1 MSRKSLIT
9 LGMAVLVAFLISACG
24 TPMQSKGEKIAFI
37 DYAKVIKTHPEK
49 HKLEIGEYIL
59 KDLVQ
64 RRQLQE
70 RMAVE
75 QLKSMSKLREL
86 TSISQ
91 QSYWSAE
98 LNTSMVEMQAVENA
112 KLQNI
117 AAKIEVEADKQ
128 IADRKK
134 AVEDAYRLD
143 IFNLR
148 VQLEAVKL
156 NPELREQI
164 HLKLVRAKDARE
176 KELSELRAEKSDYIA
191 AAMKPHVDAAKK
203 RIAEYAAQQTSDI
216 NSKLAGSTA
225 SQEEKLKAAPD
236 ALHKA
241 LSIMDKEIEKQRM
254 ANEELKSKI
263 DKDITSVSSKLAHEH
278 GYTVIF
284 KDVKANLK
292 ASDITESVISELK
305 KVQNTNSK

>member
-9 LGMAVLVAFLISACG
+9 LGMAVVAAFLISACG
-24 TPMQSKGEKIAFI
+24 TPMQSQGEKIAFI
-37 DYAKVIKTHPEK
+37 DYAKVVKTHPEK
-49 HKLEIGEYIL
+49 HDLDMGELIL

-70 RMAVE
+70 WMAME
-75 QLKSMSKLREL
+75 QLNSLSKLREL

-98 LNTSMVEMQAVENA
+98 LNTRMVEIQATENA

-117 AAKIEVEADKQ
+117 AAKIEVEADKK

-134 AVEDAYRLD
+134 AVEEAYRLE

-148 VQLEAVKL
+148 VQLESVKL

-176 KELSELRAEKSDYIA
+176 KELSELRAEKNGYIE
-191 AAMKPHVDAAKK
+191 AAMKPHIDAAKK
-203 RIAEYAAQQTSDI
+203 RIADYAAQQTSDI
-216 NSKLAGSTA
+216 NKKLSGSAA

-241 LSIMDKEIEKQRM
+241 LFIMDKEIEKQRM
-254 ANEELKSKI
+254 ANDELKSKI
-263 DKDITSVSSKLAHEH
+263 DKDITSVSTKLAHEQ
-278 GYTVIF
+278 GYTIIF
-284 KDVKANLK
+284 KDVKANVK
-292 ASDITESVISELK
+292 AADITEAVINELK
-305 KVQNTNSK
+305 KTQNNSK